1 MGNQPICSAASGR
14 AFLLQSGSMKDW
26 HSSGWKCPSYV
37 YQWLFEVDQL
47 DTVALELDKN
57 AAKNALSTLFA
68 LWSLPGSKVETQLP
82 YICKQRYIQIST
94 FKSILLAY
102 DALPAAL
109 IEGVLLDPDSQD
121 TEIHA
126 KNAENYDGEH
136 ARHLPVSQLGWMVKA
151 LGFSVRLWSK
161 AYTAYEIR
169 YAVRLLVQLSLDE
182 TGYLVL
188 QEIQIAIDNCLAG
201 MKGATWETEL
211 KTIASDICDIV
222 TSTKR
227 QVHTLDC
234 VKMIN
239 PRSHYF
245 RRIIAVTCL
254 ERSLD
259 QEVPGSVDYISTDQ
273 SLIRQIHQI
282 FMNKDGFFM
291 KRDNMDFEECFVR
304 LSMLDAAISVDD
316 DEIRRDSQPVLEIA
330 DELHKIGLSIG
341 AHIGVMKKT
350 LAEAREY
357 LFKILV
363 VGDLGTGKTSII
375 RRYVHNIFS
384 SNYKSTIGVDF
395 ALKVIQWGPDWIV
408 RLQLW
413 DIAGQ
418 ERFGNMTRVYYK
430 EALGAIVVYDVTRP
444 QTFEGVTKWKND
456 IDTKVALPDAWGGG
470 QIPVI
475 LLANKSDLV
484 QEGHGQHVNPTE
496 LDQFCQDNGFIKWFE
511 TSAKDNTN
519 IEEAARHLISSIL
532 KLEEENADNVPN
544 DENTVNLNQQQQQQQ
559 QQNNGCC

>member
-1 MGNQPICSAASGR
+1 M
-14 AFLLQSGSMKDW
+14 
-26 HSSGWKCPSYV
+26 
-37 YQWLFEVDQL
+37 
-47 DTVALELDKN
+47 ALELDKN
-57 AAKNALSTLFA
+57 AAKNALSTLFV

-82 YICKQRYIQIST
+82 YICKQRYIKIST

-126 KNAENYDGEH
+126 KNAENYDGKQ

-201 MKGATWETEL
+201 MKAATWETEL

-222 TSTKR
+222 SSRKR
-227 QVHTLDC
+227 QVHILDC
-234 VKMIN
+234 VRTIN

-273 SLIRQIHQI
+273 SLICQIHQI

-291 KRDNMDFEECFVR
+291 KRNDMDFEECFVR
-304 LSMLDAAISVDD
+304 LSMLDAAISVND
-316 DEIRRDSQPVLEIA
+316 DEIREDSKPVLEIA

-341 AHIGVMKKT
+341 T
-350 LAEAREY
+350 
-357 LFKILV
+357 FK
-363 VGDLGTGKTSII
+363 G
-375 RRYVHNIFS
+375 
-384 SNYKSTIGVDF
+384 
-395 ALKVIQWGPDWIV
+395 
-408 RLQLW
+408 
-413 DIAGQ
+413 
-418 ERFGNMTRVYYK
+418 RF
-430 EALGAIVVYDVTRP
+430 
-444 QTFEGVTKWKND
+444 
-456 IDTKVALPDAWGGG
+456 
-470 QIPVI
+470 
-475 LLANKSDLV
+475 
-484 QEGHGQHVNPTE
+484 
-496 LDQFCQDNGFIKWFE
+496 
-511 TSAKDNTN
+511 
-519 IEEAARHLISSIL
+519 
-532 KLEEENADNVPN
+532 
-544 DENTVNLNQQQQQQQ
+544 
-559 QQNNGCC
+559 

>member
-1 MGNQPICSAASGR
+1 MSFNLPKRTKRLRQRDPEEEEERKLAKQTKTNDSAVQGILDRKKQRREMDKELERMTASLKQDMIDTASNDINALEDRDNGGDNDGDDDKAWKSDDDSMLYTTNDVYKSNFNDDFMLDKSNESDNETGEDFLREAAKICLNEEAQENIDLAINEANNIEIVEATELWHQSFFRPGSKNIRQPRLISREEGIGEKEMLLSEMSATASGR
-14 AFLLQSGSMKDW
+14 AYLLQSGSMKDW
-26 HSSGWKCPSYV
+26 HHSGWKCPSYV
-37 YQWLFEVDQL
+37 YQWLYEV
-47 DTVALELDKN
+47 VALELDKN
-57 AAKNALSTLFA
+57 AAKNALSTLFV

-82 YICKQRYIQIST
+82 YICKQRYIKIST

-109 IEGVLLDPDSQD
+109 IEGVLLDPNSQD

-126 KNAENYDGEH
+126 KNAENYDGKQ

-201 MKGATWETEL
+201 MKAATWETEL

-222 TSTKR
+222 SSTKR
-227 QVHTLDC
+227 QVHILDC
-234 VKMIN
+234 VRTIN

-273 SLIRQIHQI
+273 SLICQIHQI

-291 KRDNMDFEECFVR
+291 KRNDMDFEECFVR
-304 LSMLDAAISVDD
+304 LSMLDAAISVND
-316 DEIRRDSQPVLEIA
+316 DEIREDSKPVLEIA

-350 LAEAREY
+350 LAKE
-357 LFKILV
+357 
-363 VGDLGTGKTSII
+363 II
-375 RRYVHNIFS
+375 QRVCSRLTFLMNK
-384 SNYKSTIGVDF
+384 N
-395 ALKVIQWGPDWIV
+395 V
-408 RLQLW
+408 R
-413 DIAGQ
+413 
-418 ERFGNMTRVYYK
+418 
-430 EALGAIVVYDVTRP
+430 
-444 QTFEGVTKWKND
+444 
-456 IDTKVALPDAWGGG
+456 VA
-470 QIPVI
+470 
-475 LLANKSDLV
+475 
-484 QEGHGQHVNPTE
+484 
-496 LDQFCQDNGFIKWFE
+496 F
-511 TSAKDNTN
+511 
-519 IEEAARHLISSIL
+519 
-532 KLEEENADNVPN
+532 
-544 DENTVNLNQQQQQQQ
+544 
-559 QQNNGCC
+559 

>member
-1 MGNQPICSAASGR
+1 MSFTLPKRPKRLRQRELEEEEAEKAAKQTQVSDTAIQEILDRKKRRREMDKELERMRASLKQDMLDTASDDIRTLDDGNKDSRSNKDDDDIMFYITNEVHKSNFDDGFMLDKSNDSDDENGAEALREAAKIFLGEEAQENINLAINEANNTEVVEATELWHQSFFKPGSKNIRQPRLISREEGIGEKEMLLSEMSATASGR
-14 AFLLQSGSMKDW
+14 AFLLQWGSMKDW

-37 YQWLFEVDQL
+37 YQWLFEV
-47 DTVALELDKN
+47 VALELDKN
-57 AAKNALSTLFA
+57 TARNALSTLFA

-102 DALPAAL
+102 NALPAAL
-109 IEGVLLDPDSQD
+109 IEGVLSDPDSQD
-121 TEIHA
+121 TKIHA
-126 KNAENYDGEH
+126 KIAENYDGEQ

-161 AYTAYEIR
+161 AYTTYEIR

-182 TGYLVL
+182 TGHLVL

-211 KTIASDICDIV
+211 KAIANDICDMV
-222 TSTKR
+222 PSTKR

-234 VKMIN
+234 VRMVN

-245 RRIIAVTCL
+245 RRIVAVTCL
-254 ERSLD
+254 ERSLE

-350 LAEAREY
+350 LAKE
-357 LFKILV
+357 
-363 VGDLGTGKTSII
+363 II
-375 RRYVHNIFS
+375 QRVCSRLTFLINK
-384 SNYKSTIGVDF
+384 N
-395 ALKVIQWGPDWIV
+395 V
-408 RLQLW
+408 R
-413 DIAGQ
+413 
-418 ERFGNMTRVYYK
+418 
-430 EALGAIVVYDVTRP
+430 
-444 QTFEGVTKWKND
+444 
-456 IDTKVALPDAWGGG
+456 VA
-470 QIPVI
+470 
-475 LLANKSDLV
+475 
-484 QEGHGQHVNPTE
+484 
-496 LDQFCQDNGFIKWFE
+496 F
-511 TSAKDNTN
+511 
-519 IEEAARHLISSIL
+519 
-532 KLEEENADNVPN
+532 
-544 DENTVNLNQQQQQQQ
+544 
-559 QQNNGCC
+559 

>member
-1 MGNQPICSAASGR
+1 MISTR
-14 AFLLQSGSMKDW
+14 LKDRL
-26 HSSGWKCPSYV
+26 Y
-37 YQWLFEVDQL
+37 L
-47 DTVALELDKN
+47 VALELDKN

-82 YICKQRYIQIST
+82 YICKQRHIQIST

-126 KNAENYDGEH
+126 KNAENYDGEQ

-161 AYTAYEIR
+161 AYTAYEVR

-188 QEIQIAIDNCLAG
+188 QEVQMAIDNCLAG
-201 MKGATWETEL
+201 MRAATWETEL

-227 QVHTLDC
+227 QVHILDC
-234 VKMIN
+234 VRMIN

-273 SLIRQIHQI
+273 SLICQIHQI

-291 KRDNMDFEECFVR
+291 KRNNMDFEECFVR
-304 LSMLDAAISVDD
+304 LSMLDAAISVND

-341 AHIGVMKKT
+341 T
-350 LAEAREY
+350 
-357 LFKILV
+357 FK
-363 VGDLGTGKTSII
+363 
-375 RRYVHNIFS
+375 
-384 SNYKSTIGVDF
+384 
-395 ALKVIQWGPDWIV
+395 
-408 RLQLW
+408 
-413 DIAGQ
+413 
-418 ERFGNMTRVYYK
+418 ERFRNVLYINFFSIHQVPT
-430 EALGAIVVYDVTRP
+430 
-444 QTFEGVTKWKND
+444 
-456 IDTKVALPDAWGGG
+456 
-470 QIPVI
+470 
-475 LLANKSDLV
+475 LV
-484 QEGHGQHVNPTE
+484 
-496 LDQFCQDNGFIKWFE
+496 
-511 TSAKDNTN
+511 S
-519 IEEAARHLISSIL
+519 
-532 KLEEENADNVPN
+532 
-544 DENTVNLNQQQQQQQ
+544 
-559 QQNNGCC
+559 